1 MGGHGIRLIA
11 GKCLSDTKRFFQNT
25 CEISERTLSA
35 SLCAYLAIGVSVWVP
50 APTVV
55 GVATAT
61 VLVVSVNPADARS
74 FFRSSGGY
82 SHSLGSFSSRTPA
95 FSSGYARSRT
105 PSLGGSTPSAS
116 DLAISRRNSGA
127 ALDAYGKRRNEG
139 FDGRTPSLTPPAPGP
154 VGQGYAAG
162 GQFGQGR
169 WSLPSYA
176 ADSPPRFGVWNAAML
191 WFLMG
196 TLSQPGHAAF
206 FYNNANDPGVHAWRE
221 EADRKAATDPALRA
235 KLDALDG
242 RVADLDGKPRD
253 PGTLPPDIA
262 AAGAS
267 SRPQGI
273 GTTLVVLLVGCLLLL
288 WLWWR
293 RRSPRPATMRP
304 TKQGSAMLSP
314 ISAALGIVRHKL
326 SGEGYTPSLFR
337 VGMAITLDPAP
348 FVLAAGQTKVTTP
361 QTAAG
366 GQRNLISIERVGTL
380 RLGSV
385 ALTRLYLPG
394 GGFFQLHLDAAGQPD
409 ECRYFSPLDEVM
421 PASTDEWGFW
431 LDDAQGAIGMPDFQT
446 KDGKQYWRA
455 WSPGPA
461 RLPPLEATETIQEL
475 HGETT
480 RRARAMLY
488 GIPTGLPAPAPPS
501 EYIFV
506 AAVEQSGQAFVEI
519 LAGIDFNPAALSL
532 A

>member
-11 GKCLSDTKRFFQNT
+11 RKCLSDTKQFFQNT
-25 CEISERTLSA
+25 CKISERTLSA

-55 GVATAT
+55 GVATAA
-61 VLVVSVNPADARS
+61 VLVVSTDPADARS

-116 DLAISRRNSGA
+116 DRALSRQNSGA
-127 ALDAYGKRRNEG
+127 ALDAYGKQRNEG
-139 FDGRTPSLTPPAPGP
+139 FDGRTPSLAPPAPGP

-176 ADSPPRFGVWNAAML
+176 AGSPPRFGAWNAAML

-206 FYNNANDPGVHAWRE
+206 FYNNANDPGVQAWRE

-262 AAGAS
+262 EAGAA
-267 SRPQGI
+267 SRSQGI

-293 RRSPRPATMRP
+293 RQIPRPAAMRP
-304 TKQGSAMLSP
+304 SPKGSAMLSP

-348 FVLAAGQTKVTTP
+348 FVLAEGQTKVTTP

-366 GQRNLISIERVGTL
+366 GRRNLISIERVGTL

-421 PASTDEWGFW
+421 PASADEWGFW